1 MPVATSCR
9 VRPFAK
15 LGLGGVTSID
25 ISVAGVTVKLV
36 DPDTPFKIALI
47 VAVPDR
53 TVATVPPAPIEA
65 MAGLLELQATCAERL
80 RFEPS
85 LMMPVAVNWLA
96 SPIATLLS
104 GGPTSIELTCVK
116 LFECDDPQPESSPK
130 APIKIITAS
139 RASPAR
145 DASASLGPR
154 SEVIH

>member
-1 MPVATSCR
+1 MPVATSCT

-15 LGLGGVTSID
+15 LGFGGVTSID

-36 DPDTPFKIALI
+36 EPDTPFKVAMI

-53 TVATVPPAPIEA
+53 TVATVPPVPIHA

-85 LMMPVAVNWLA
+85 LMIPVAVNWLA
-96 SPIATLLS
+96 SPIATEVS
-104 GGPTSIELTCVK
+104 GGPTAIELNCARS
-116 LFECDDPQPESSPK
+116 FGCDDPQPDSSPK
-130 APIKIITAS
+130 APIKISAAS

-145 DASASLGPR
+145 DASAPLGT
-154 SEVIH
+154 